1 MGPQRVGEIDFT
13 TFVISLAT
21 NAAMQLDPSHK
32 NFSLSLA
39 KQTIEILAMLEQKTA
54 GNLSSD
60 EENLVRGVLYQTR
73 LAYCE
78 VTKAGASTPTH
89 E

>member
-1 MGPQRVGEIDFT
+1 MSPQRAGEIDFT

-21 NAAMQLDPSHK
+21 NAAMQLDPTHK

-39 KQTIEILAMLEQKTA
+39 KQTIEILEMLEEKTA
-54 GNLSSD
+54 GNLTSD
-60 EENLVRGVLYQTR
+60 EENLVRRVLYQTR

-78 VTKAGASTPTH
+78 ATPGGAATPTAD
-89 E
+89 